1 LASVSIKT
9 VAALAGVS
17 FQTASKVLNGKGS
30 VSTETRQRIVAAA
43 AQLEYVPN
51 AVARGLVTRSTRTIG
66 IVASDLSD
74 YVLAQFVV
82 GAEREARQQ
91 GHVAIIG
98 SIDAEGLEGERY
110 VRTLIER
117 RVDGILLAA
126 PELERQPRIAES
138 LSGAIPTVSL
148 HAVPG
153 ARVSLV
159 GSNHAETGLLAT
171 RHLLA
176 HGHRAIGT
184 VVGPPTRRVVH
195 SRLRGY
201 RQALAEAGLTLNE
214 ALIEQAD
221 WRIEGGYEATRRLLA
236 RAPDLPAL
244 VVQNDAMAI
253 GALSALS
260 ELGRRVPEDCAVVGC
275 DNIPAARRTI
285 PPLTTVHVPFYETG
299 ATAIRLLL
307 EQIAAPTSEPGRVL
321 LPVHLITRRS
331 CGCATPS
338 APPTPSSITHR
349 ERRGHHDGKDQG
361 RSRPADRPD

>member
-1 LASVSIKT
+1 LASISIKT

-17 FQTASKVLNGKGS
+17 FQTASKVLNGKGNVS
-30 VSTETRQRIVAAA
+30 VETRQRIVAAA
-43 AQLEYVPN
+43 EQLGYVPN

-91 GHVAIIG
+91 GHVAIFG
-98 SIDAEGLEGERY
+98 SIDANGLEGERY

-126 PELERQPRIAES
+126 PELERQPRIGDS
-138 LSGAIPTVSL
+138 LSSAIPTVSL

-171 RHLLA
+171 RHLLS

-201 RQALAEAGLTLNE
+201 RQALAEADLDLNE
-214 ALIEQAD
+214 DVVEQAD
-221 WRIEGGYEATRRLLA
+221 WRIEGGYDATRRLLA
-236 RAPDLPAL
+236 RVPDLTAL
-244 VVQNDAMAI
+244 FVQNDAMAI
-253 GALSALS
+253 GALSALY
-260 ELGRRVPEDCAVVGC
+260 ELGRRVPDDCAVVGC

-285 PPLTTVHVPFYETG
+285 PPLTTIHVPFYETG

-307 EQIAAPTSEPGRVL
+307 EQIAAPSPEPRRVL
-321 LPVHLITRRS
+321 LPVHLEARRS
-331 CGCATPS
+331 CGCDPS
-338 APPTPSSITHR
+338 LDDHPALRTHHPEPITHHPGLDSPIRR
-349 ERRGHHDGKDQG
+349 E
-361 RSRPADRPD
+361 

>member
-17 FQTASKVLNGKGS
+17 FQTASKVLNGKGN
-30 VSTETRQRIVAAA
+30 VSHGTRQRIVDAAS
-43 AQLEYVPN
+43 QLGYVPN
-51 AVARGLVTRSTRTIG
+51 AIARGLVTRSTRTIG
-66 IVASDLSD
+66 VVTSDLSD

-91 GHVAIIG
+91 GHVIIIG
-98 SIDAEGLEGERY
+98 SIDADGLEGERY

-126 PELERQPRIAES
+126 PELERQPQLGES
-138 LSGAIPTVSL
+138 LSSAIPTVSL

-153 ARVSLV
+153 ARVPLV

-171 RHLLA
+171 QHLIQ
-176 HGHRAIGT
+176 HGHRAVGT
-184 VVGPPTRRVVH
+184 IVGPLTRRVVH

-201 RQALAEAGLTLNE
+201 RQAHHEAGLDVDETLTE
-214 ALIEQAD
+214 AAD
-221 WRIEGGYEATRRLLA
+221 WQVEGGYAATRRLLA
-236 RAPDLPAL
+236 RAPDLTAL
-244 VVQNDAMAI
+244 VVQNDTMAI
-253 GALSALS
+253 GALGALH

-307 EQIAAPTSEPGRVL
+307 ELIAAPTSEPGRTL
-321 LPVHLITRRS
+321 LPVHLVTRRS
-331 CGCATPS
+331 CGCATSLPS
-338 APPTPSSITHR
+338 
-349 ERRGHHDGKDQG
+349 K
-361 RSRPADRPD
+361 